1 MFLIRVELG
10 FLGELDDAFLVLA
23 PASRLRMARRY
34 LRSSLGGRRFSLSGL
49 LRVGLFFRYRGIA
62 VKIYALSCIVLLVCV
77 YLFALSH
84 LRRRGTL
91 VT

>member
-34 LRSSLGGRRFSLSGL
+34 LRFSLGGCWFSLSGL
-49 LRVGLFFRYRGIA
+49 LRVG
-62 VKIYALSCIVLLVCV
+62 VKSRLGALRLYNPWGKGGPVRVIPT
-77 YLFALSH
+77 YW
-84 LRRRGTL
+84 
-91 VT
+91 